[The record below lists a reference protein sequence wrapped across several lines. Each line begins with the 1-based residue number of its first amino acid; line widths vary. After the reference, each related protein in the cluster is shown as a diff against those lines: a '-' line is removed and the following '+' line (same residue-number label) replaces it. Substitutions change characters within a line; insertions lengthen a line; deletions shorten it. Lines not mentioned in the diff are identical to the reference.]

1 MENAF
6 LRIKETGTIKWK
18 YSVLLFALLLGL
30 FSCTSYK
37 TQYVGFRPA
46 ADYPNNVAA
55 DGLTIGVGGAVYGG
69 AKEGTDPK
77 QSRTIDDDLWD
88 KGLEGK
94 NIPDQSLAN
103 GFLFF
108 PAEAQSAREL
118 RLQMVEIQSGNK
130 YTISLPF

>member
-6 LRIKETGTIKWK
+6 LRIKETGTMKWK

-30 FSCTSYK
+30 FSCASYK

-55 DGLTIGVGGAVYGG
+55 GGLTIGAEGAVYGG
-69 AKEGTDPK
+69 AQEGTDPK

-118 RLQMVEIQSGNK
+118 RLQMVEIQSGNV